1 MKKLLYPLFIM
12 VRRCIYLTL
21 GTIDMLFGRK
31 SSLVVLSYHSIAK
44 DSWQFSIDK
53 ETVEKQLT
61 YLKKHYNLVSPA
73 DVADVIS
80 GKRVMKTPSVVL
92 TFDDGYKDIL
102 TLKPF
107 FTKHA
112 ITPTLFV
119 LSDGVHANWEQL
131 DTHRPL
137 LSEKEITSLR
147 DAGWIIGCHSGTHAN
162 LTEVT
167 AKELET
173 EVTTAKKILEQ
184 LLNKKISYFA
194 YPRGKHNARVV
205 QTLSKA
211 GYILAFTM
219 DDGAINTATNPL
231 LVPRVGV
238 DGTHTFAEF
247 RVLFSPSV
255 IRFRQMIKTSFLGRY
270 L

>member
-1 MKKLLYPLFIM
+1 L
-12 VRRCIYLTL
+12 
-21 GTIDMLFGRK
+21 GRK
-31 SSLVVLSYHSIAK
+31 SSLVVLSYHSISN

-53 ETVEKQLT
+53 ETVEKQLL
-61 YLKKHYNLVSPA
+61 YLKKHYNLASPE
-73 DVADVIS
+73 DVADLIS
-80 GKRVMKTPSVVL
+80 GKKEIKIPSVVL

-112 ITPTLFV
+112 IIPTLFV
-119 LSDGVHANWEQL
+119 LGDSDHANWGQL
-131 DTHRPL
+131 DTKRPL
-137 LSEKEITSLR
+137 LSGKEILSLR
-147 DAGWIIGCHSGTHAN
+147 DLGWIIGCHSGTHAN

-167 AKELET
+167 VKELEK
-173 EVTTAKKILEQ
+173 EVTTAKNTLEK

-194 YPRGKHNARVV
+194 YPRGKHNSQVV
-205 QTLSKA
+205 DMLGKS
-211 GYILAFTM
+211 GYTLAFTM
-219 DDGAINTATNPL
+219 DDGVINTTTNHL

-238 DGTHTFAEF
+238 DRTHTFAEF

-255 IRFRQMIKTSFLGRY
+255 IRFRQIIKTSFLGRY